1 MNHHTYDVVIV
12 GGGNVGLTLACALAQ
27 QTRLSILIL
36 ESQDMPPVWQAE
48 NYHHRVSAIA
58 LSSQRIFKKLGV
70 WSDIRS
76 CRISPFRHIQVWDDS
91 SSGNI
96 QFSSYDIAEPVLGY
110 IVENN
115 LIQCALH
122 AKIQHYPQ
130 ITYLPGKTLTT
141 YHSAD
146 THAELSTEDGMV
158 IRCRLAVAAD
168 GARSWLREQANID
181 CSRHDY
187 DQLAIVAAVKTAKP
201 HDETARQV
209 FLGTG
214 PLAFLPLAEPNL
226 SSIVWSLPREQAN
239 EYLVL
244 GENEFNKKLAT
255 AFSLQLGEIEAAS
268 ERHAFPLARQAASQ
282 YVSSRLALAGDA
294 AHIVHP
300 LAGQGVNMGLLDAAS
315 LAEIMIETEK
325 QRRDIGGLSAL
336 RQYER
341 WRKADNLP
349 MLKGVDMI
357 KSLFASD
364 QSTVQRLRSTGLNA
378 ANRLDVI
385 RNVFARHAVGN
396 RDGLPLLARS

>member
-1 MNHHTYDVVIV
+1 MSHHSYDIVIV

-36 ESQDMPPVWQAE
+36 ESQESPPAWQADI
-48 NYHHRVSAIA
+48 YHHRVSAIA

-76 CRISPFRHIQVWDDS
+76 CRISPFRHIQVWDGS
-91 SSGNI
+91 SNGKI
-96 QFSSYDIAEPVLGY
+96 HFSSHEIAEPALGY
-110 IVENN
+110 ILENN
-115 LIQCALH
+115 LIQCALY

-130 ITYLPGKTLTT
+130 ITYLPGKTLTA
-141 YHSAD
+141 YHSTDA
-146 THAELSTEDGMV
+146 HAELTTEDGV
-158 IRCRLAVAAD
+158 IIRCQLAVAAD

-181 CSRHDY
+181 CHRHDY

-201 HDETARQV
+201 HEETARQV
-209 FLGTG
+209 FLESG
-214 PLAFLPLAEPNL
+214 PLAFLPLAENNV
-226 SSIVWSLPREQAN
+226 SSIVWSLPCEQAKAH
-239 EYLVL
+239 LVL
-244 GENEFNKKLAT
+244 DENAFNKKLAA
-255 AFSLQLGEIEAAS
+255 AFSLQLGEVEVTS

-282 YVSSRLALAGDA
+282 YVLPRLALAGDA

-315 LAEIMIETEK
+315 LAEIIIEADK

-336 RQYER
+336 RKYER

-364 QSTVQRLRSTGLNA
+364 QSTVQRLRSTGMNA
-378 ANRLDVI
+378 ANQLGVI
-385 RNVFARHAVGN
+385 KNVFTRHAVGN
-396 RDGLPLLARS
+396 RNGLPVLARS